1 MRSLLFTTTAL
12 CCTSLIAQSQ
22 LSPADSLALLH
33 EDSVYRAEW
42 GKYYAHI
49 VVKAHY
55 DGKVVRLRWA
65 PDAPGGWL
73 NANQLG
79 YVVERADLGAVK
91 DTSAREANAFVS
103 VTPSRLTPLGQ
114 QGWKDL
120 HTRMPDDLYVMVAG
134 EMIHTALLPA
144 NMGFGKD
151 IQAASARLKE
161 RYGFALLAAD
171 LSWPAAQGSGLAYT
185 DENVV
190 PGHQYIYRVRVA
202 TTNASY
208 PIGDGAV
215 AVSTEKAEAIKQPI
229 ITRVNE
235 QDSLMMVSWPR
246 AAHEAHFTAY
256 DVERSAD
263 GGGSWK
269 KVNPQPFVSFTNPDL
284 PSTQDAIVYTDTV
297 DATKRGYSYRII
309 GLTAFG
315 TRSAP
320 SKPVQAA
327 WRDRTP
333 PPSPTNVRATEKRG
347 AIEITWDYPAGVKD
361 LKGFHVSRGTSVA
374 SDDRSLNEQLLP
386 PNARSFVD
394 KSPETM
400 KHNYYLVVAVDT
412 ANNPGLSMSAMG
424 SVVDTIAPVR
434 PTGLEGSVDT
444 NGVVTLKWRLG
455 KEPDLYGYHVFWQNQ
470 RDHVESRLTGTAVR
484 DTVYTDTI
492 NMRTLTE
499 KVYYKV
505 MAVDLNRNGSPHSE
519 LIELKRPDRRP
530 PTEPVF
536 KDYRV
541 NDDGI
546 WLRWAP
552 SSSDDVVRHCLLR
565 RPVGETKWD
574 TIARVPITEKRFEHM
589 DKDGGKPAY
598 YEFAVVA
605 IDDAGWS
612 TFSQQRPKLRLN
624 TKEKLPK
631 VEMLEAEA
639 LPEKQYVQLNWDY
652 APREGVKFI
661 IYKSING
668 GKWQQF
674 ELLPGTARAHKDRLA
689 KAGQEVGYFIQVVT
703 SGGRDS
709 DYSPKARVKIP
720 AKK

>member
-1 MRSLLFTTTAL
+1 MRSLLLTTTAL
-12 CCTSLIAQSQ
+12 CCTSLLAQSPI
-22 LSPADSLALLH
+22 SRADSLALLR
-33 EDSVYRAEW
+33 EDSIYRAER
-42 GKYYAHI
+42 GKLYAHI

-55 DGKVVRLRWA
+55 DGRVVRLRWA

-79 YVVERADLGAVK
+79 YLVERADLGSVS
-91 DTSAREANAFVS
+91 DTSAREANAFVNL
-103 VTPSRLTPLGQ
+103 TPTKLAPLGQ

-120 HTRMPDDLYVMVAG
+120 HARLPDDLYVMVAG

-144 NMGFGKD
+144 NMGFDKN
-151 IQAASARLKE
+151 IKEASDRLKE
-161 RYGFALLAAD
+161 RFGFALLAAD
-171 LSWPAAQGSGLAYT
+171 LSWPAAQASGLAYT

-190 PGHQYIYRVRVA
+190 PGHQYLYRVKVA
-202 TTNASY
+202 TENASY

-215 AVSTEKAEAIKQPI
+215 AVNTEKADVIKLPI

-235 QDSLMMVSWPR
+235 QDSLMMINWPR

-269 KVNPQPFVSFTNPDL
+269 KINPQPFVSFTNPDL
-284 PSTQDAIVYTDTV
+284 PGTKDVIVYTDTV
-297 DATKRGYSYRII
+297 DATKRAYSYRII

-320 SKPVQAA
+320 SKPVQAT

-333 PPSPTNVRATEKRG
+333 PPSPTNVRATEKEG
-347 AIEITWDYPAGVKD
+347 TIEITWDYPAGVKD
-361 LKGFHVSRGTSVA
+361 LKGFHVTRGTSVA
-374 SDDRSLNEQLLP
+374 SDERALNSAPLP
-386 PNARSFVD
+386 PTARSFVD
-394 KSPETM
+394 KSPETL
-400 KHNYYLVVAVDT
+400 KHNYYLVIAVDT

-424 SVVDTIAPVR
+424 SVVDSIPPGR
-434 PTGLEGSVDT
+434 PIGLEGKVDT

-455 KEPDLYGYHVFWQNQ
+455 KEADLYGYHVFWQNQ

-492 NMRTLTE
+492 SMRTLTE
-499 KVYYKV
+499 KVLYKV
-505 MAVDLNRNGSPHSE
+505 MAVDLNRNGSAHSE
-519 LIELKRPDRRP
+519 LIELQRPDRRP
-530 PTEPVF
+530 PTAPVF

-541 NDDGI
+541 SDDGI

-565 RPVGETKWD
+565 RAVGETKWD
-574 TIARVPITEKRFEHM
+574 TIARVPSEEERFGFI
-589 DKDGGKPAY
+589 DQDSGKPAY
-598 YEFAVVA
+598 YEYAVVA
-605 IDDAGWS
+605 IDDAGWA
-612 TFSQQRPKLRLN
+612 TFSHQKPKLRMN
-624 TKEKLPK
+624 SRDKLPK

-639 LPEKQYVQLNWDY
+639 FPDKKYVQLSWEY
-652 APREGVKFI
+652 APRDGVKFI
-661 IYKSING
+661 LYKSING

-674 ELLPGTARAHKDRLA
+674 ELLPGTARAHKDRLV
-689 KAGQEVGYFIQVVT
+689 KPGDELGYFIQVVT
-703 SGGRDS
+703 TRGRDS
-709 DYSPKARVKIP
+709 DYSPKARVRM
-720 AKK
+720 